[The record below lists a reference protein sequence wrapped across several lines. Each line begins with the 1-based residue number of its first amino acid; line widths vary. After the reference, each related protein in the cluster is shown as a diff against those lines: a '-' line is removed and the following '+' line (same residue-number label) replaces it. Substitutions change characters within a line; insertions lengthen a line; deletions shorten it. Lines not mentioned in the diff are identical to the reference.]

1 WAYSAMSRPRDSAT
15 FGVTD
20 AARYPNVD
28 GRPRSTREELVDVA
42 TRTLE
47 TERRQELALEAM
59 HCDPGLSWMV
69 GDRYSQWRHRPPPE
83 PTCGPLEPPNWIG
96 PGDGLEPDLGDELD
110 FGP

>member
-1 WAYSAMSRPRDSAT
+1 
-15 FGVTD
+15 
-20 AARYPNVD
+20 
-28 GRPRSTREELVDVA
+28 
-42 TRTLE
+42 
-47 TERRQELALEAM
+47 M

-96 PGDGLEPDLGDELD
+96 PGDGLEPGLGDELD